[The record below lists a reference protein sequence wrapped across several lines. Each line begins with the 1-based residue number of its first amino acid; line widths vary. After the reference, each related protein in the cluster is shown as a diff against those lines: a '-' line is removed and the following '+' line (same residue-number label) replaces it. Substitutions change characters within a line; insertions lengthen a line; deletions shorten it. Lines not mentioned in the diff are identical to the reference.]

1 MRFASLGSGSR
12 GNATLIEAG
21 DTRLLVDCGFSA
33 RETEQRLAQLGVAAD
48 TLSALLVTHEHGD
61 HIRGVGAMA
70 RRYQLPVWMSAG
82 TRRSQRCGVL
92 PQLNNFSSYQAPFS
106 IGEIQITPFPVPHD
120 AREAVQFTFSTN
132 RLKLG
137 MLTDS
142 GAVTPH
148 IVERLQ
154 GCDALMLECNHDS
167 GMLANGP
174 YPPRLQARVGGSL
187 GHLSNRQAADL
198 LCRIDHGRL
207 RHLMAVHLSE
217 KNNTPQLAK
226 RALLGVSQ
234 RLEACLTLSEQ
245 DSATEWLELSPC

>member
-12 GNATLIEAG
+12 GNATLIEVG
-21 DTRLLVDCGFSA
+21 GTRLLVDCGFSA
-33 RETEQRLAQLGVAAD
+33 RETEQRLTQLGVAAD
-48 TLSALLVTHEHGD
+48 TLDALLVTHEHGD

-82 TRRSQRCGVL
+82 TRRNHRCGDL
-92 PQLNNFSSYQAPFS
+92 PQLNHFSAYQPPFT

-120 AREAVQFTFSTN
+120 ARETVQFTFSAN

-142 GAVTPH
+142 GAITPH
-148 IVERLQ
+148 IIERLQ

-174 YPPRLQARVGGSL
+174 YPPRLQARVGGHL
-187 GHLSNRQAADL
+187 GHLNNRQAADL

-226 RALLGVSQ
+226 KALLGVSQ

>member
-12 GNATLIEAG
+12 GNATLIESG

-48 TLSALLVTHEHGD
+48 TLDAVLVTHEHGD

-70 RRYQLPVWMSAG
+70 RRYQLPVWMTGG
-82 TRRSQRCGVL
+82 TQRNHRCGDL
-92 PQLNNFSSYQAPFS
+92 PDLNSFSSHQAPFV
-106 IGEIQITPFPVPHD
+106 IGDIQITPFPVPHD
-120 AREAVQFTFSTN
+120 AREAVQFTFTAN
-132 RLKLG
+132 QKKFG

-148 IVERLQ
+148 IIELLQ
-154 GCDALMLECNHDS
+154 DCDALMLECNHDS
-167 GMLANGP
+167 AMLADGP
-174 YPPRLQARVGGSL
+174 YPPSLQARVGGGL

-198 LCRIDHGRL
+198 LSRVDYSRL
-207 RHLMAVHLSE
+207 HHLMAAHLSE

-226 RALLGVSQ
+226 EALLDVSPQ
-234 RLEACLTLSEQ
+234 LETCLTISEQ
-245 DSATEWLELSPC
+245 NEPTDWLEICSS